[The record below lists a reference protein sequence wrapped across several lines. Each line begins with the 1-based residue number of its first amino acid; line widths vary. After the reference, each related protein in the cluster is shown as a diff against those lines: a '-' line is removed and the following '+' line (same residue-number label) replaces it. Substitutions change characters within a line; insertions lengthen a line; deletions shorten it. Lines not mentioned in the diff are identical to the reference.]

1 MKKYRIL
8 YVDDESDNL
17 FAFKAVFRRSYEI
30 HTALS
35 GHEALEMVENM
46 RFDLVISDQKM
57 PGMTGVA
64 LLGQLK
70 ERFPDT
76 IRMVMTGYSDLQS
89 IIDAINQGQIY
100 YYIAKPWKADELKLI
115 LDKSLETYDL
125 RMKNREL
132 EKANILAQFEILKN
146 QINPHFLF
154 NSMNILSSLILSQP
168 ERALKFTNHFA
179 KLYRSVLQLREQLII
194 SLEEELDFVNAFILL
209 QKIRFEDALIIETDI
224 PENAL
229 EMSLPPFSLQT
240 VLENAIKHNIVAS
253 ERPLRIQIMLEGDSL
268 CIKNPLQLRKQ
279 VKDSTKTG
287 LQNLLRRYALLGELT
302 PSFGEENEHFVARL
316 PLIESD

>member
-30 HTALS
+30 HTALN
-35 GHEALEMVENM
+35 GNEALEMAENM
-46 RFDLVISDQKM
+46 HFDLVISDQRM
-57 PGMTGVA
+57 PVMTGVE

-70 ERFPDT
+70 ERFPNT
-76 IRMVMTGYSDLQS
+76 LRMVMTGYSDLQS

-100 YYIAKPWKADELKLI
+100 HYISKPWKADELKLV
-115 LDKSLETYDL
+115 LDKALETYDL

-194 SLEEELDFVNAFILL
+194 SLEEELDFVNAYILL
-209 QKIRFEDALIIETDI
+209 QKIRFEDALIIEIDL
-224 PENAL
+224 PENAM

-253 ERPLRIQIMLEGDSL
+253 ERPLKVSIQLEDDCL

-279 VKDSTKTG
+279 VPDSTKTG
-287 LQNLLRRYALLGELT
+287 LQNLLRRYALLGELEPT
-302 PSFGEENEHFVARL
+302 FGEEAGHFVARL
-316 PLIESD
+316 PL